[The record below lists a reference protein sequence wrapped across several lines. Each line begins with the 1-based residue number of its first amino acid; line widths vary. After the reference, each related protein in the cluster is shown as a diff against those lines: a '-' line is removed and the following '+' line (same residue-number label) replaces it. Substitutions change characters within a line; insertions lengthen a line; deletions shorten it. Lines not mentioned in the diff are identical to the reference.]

1 MATQQE
7 LTEAET
13 AYHKLMLGHSAVEV
27 RDQNGDMVR
36 YTPANRQAL
45 QLYIQKLRIELGV
58 VIPTA
63 TRPAGFLF

>member
-1 MATQQE
+1 MATQLE
-7 LTEAET
+7 LTQAES
-13 AYHKLMLGHSAVEV
+13 AYHKLLMGQSAVEV

-45 QLYIQKLRIELGV
+45 LIYIQRLRVELGV
-58 VIPTA
+58 VVPTA